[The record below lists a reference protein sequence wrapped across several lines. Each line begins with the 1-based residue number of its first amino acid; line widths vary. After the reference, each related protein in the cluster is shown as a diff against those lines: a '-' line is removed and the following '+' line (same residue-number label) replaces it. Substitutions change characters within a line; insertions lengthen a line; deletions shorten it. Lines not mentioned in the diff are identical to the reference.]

1 MLARLVPIVT
11 QVRPVQS
18 VNASFQMFVTWS
30 GIVMLVRLVQALN
43 VDRAMSVTLS
53 GIVTLVRRVQPSK
66 AEMPMLATLLA
77 IVTLIRLVQTEN
89 AEPPMLVTLLGIVT
103 PVTLLKENAVLPIL
117 TTGMLLVT
125 AGMTTAPPG
134 PVYFVIVSAPLLVV
148 KVNWACTADGTDKSS
163 NAKVMIRYNLCCGQ
177 DREALFGF
185 SDLRAD
191 GSVPALIVS
200 SNSLIACLCIA
211 AFRAE
216 VKQKEWST
224 SLSRLGIRGSHFWI
238 PAPVSFTITP
248 VDVQMETDRLLLRP
262 LALNDAPALSR
273 LAGRREIADTTT
285 SIPHPY
291 SEAQARE
298 WIEKHTSQASPA
310 KEAVFAITIKPGGEL
325 IGTMGLREID
335 QQHSQAEMGFWIAVE
350 WWGKDVAT
358 EAAQAVIRFGFE
370 ELKLNR
376 IYAHHMVRNP
386 ASGRVLEKVG
396 MQREGLQRQRVRKWG
411 FFEDVVL
418 MAILQSDWQTL
429 RAQRP

>member
-1 MLARLVPIVT
+1 
-11 QVRPVQS
+11 
-18 VNASFQMFVTWS
+18 
-30 GIVMLVRLVQALN
+30 
-43 VDRAMSVTLS
+43 
-53 GIVTLVRRVQPSK
+53 
-66 AEMPMLATLLA
+66 
-77 IVTLIRLVQTEN
+77 
-89 AEPPMLVTLLGIVT
+89 
-103 PVTLLKENAVLPIL
+103 
-117 TTGMLLVT
+117 
-125 AGMTTAPPG
+125 
-134 PVYFVIVSAPLLVV
+134 
-148 KVNWACTADGTDKSS
+148 
-163 NAKVMIRYNLCCGQ
+163 
-177 DREALFGF
+177 
-185 SDLRAD
+185 
-191 GSVPALIVS
+191 
-200 SNSLIACLCIA
+200 
-211 AFRAE
+211 
-216 VKQKEWST
+216 
-224 SLSRLGIRGSHFWI
+224 
-238 PAPVSFTITP
+238 
-248 VDVQMETDRLLLRP
+248 METDRLLLRP